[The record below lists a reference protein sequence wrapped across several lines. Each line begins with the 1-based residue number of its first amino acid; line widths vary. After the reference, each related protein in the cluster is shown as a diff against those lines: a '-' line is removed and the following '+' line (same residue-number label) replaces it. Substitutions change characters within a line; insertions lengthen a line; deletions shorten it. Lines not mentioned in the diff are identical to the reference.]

1 MSESLHRRSAL
12 LGASLLLANL
22 AWGCAP
28 GVAGSSCNS
37 DFDCGNGFF
46 CNGAGVCQESSVI
59 CKSFENCGEN
69 QICASG
75 VCVNGCRM
83 DGCPSG
89 QTCNRSLD
97 QCVALVPDEGDTGTS
112 GGQGSST
119 SAGGSTSGTTGQTG
133 GTTTYGGSTTG
144 SAASST
150 GTTGTSTGSAVGSA
164 TSSGG
169 STGRSTG
176 SISASSSGTTTGGA
190 ACTVDT
196 WANFAG
202 TFFTTYCNECH
213 NWTQATVAKDASV
226 VKELKGG
233 FMPPRKDKQPS
244 AQDLNRILTWIGCG
258 EP

>member
-1 MSESLHRRSAL
+1 VTESLHRRSAL
-12 LGASLLLANL
+12 LGAILALADL

-46 CNGAGVCQESSVI
+46 CNGSGICQQSSVI
-59 CKSFENCGEN
+59 CQSFENCGEN

-89 QTCNRSLD
+89 QACNDSLD
-97 QCVALVPDEGDTGTS
+97 QCVTLVLDEGDTGTS
-112 GGQGSST
+112 GGEGSST

-133 GTTTYGGSTTG
+133 GTTTYGLSTTG
-144 SAASST
+144 S
-150 GTTGTSTGSAVGSA
+150 GTTGASTGSAGSGSA
-164 TSSGG
+164 TGRATSS
-169 STGRSTG
+169 T
-176 SISASSSGTTTGGA
+176 SASSTGTTTGGA
-190 ACTVDT
+190 ACTADT

-202 TFFTTYCNECH
+202 TFFTIYCNDCH
-213 NWTQATVAKDASV
+213 NWTKATVAKDASV
-226 VKELKGG
+226 AKELKGG